1 MSAKEAKGTK
11 GLAILH
17 EDQWLIVVN
26 KPSGML
32 SIGFPGSRTPS
43 AQDLLTDMKKS
54 RGKQRIAVV
63 HRLDRD
69 TSGVMMFACT
79 AEAKTAIMDDWQRI
93 VTERTYRCVC
103 ARGEKAAPLEDAFTV
118 DAPLA
123 YNIHD
128 VAFVPKPGDAKHR
141 KDAEKAVT
149 RCKVIERGSMYDL
162 VECELET
169 GRKNQIRVHLAHIGH
184 PIVGDEVYGV
194 QDWESADTG
203 DKPAVPSP
211 IGRLG
216 LHARVLA
223 FIHPFTGAKLRF
235 ELPEP
240 ESFAK
245 IIAAK
250 IHIPRKSRAT
260 AKNGNTYVREKPEFA
275 GKPGG
280 KPGAKPFGRERPPRK
295 EKMEDLTDLKALPGK
310 KRPERGQTG
319 SRFIP
324 KK

>member
-1 MSAKEAKGTK
+1 MSAKETK
-11 GLAILH
+11 GPKGLSILH
-17 EDQWLIVVN
+17 EDQWIIVVN

-43 AQDLLTDMKKS
+43 AQDLLTEMKKS
-54 RGKQRIAVV
+54 KGKQRMAVV

-79 AEAKTAIMDDWQRI
+79 AEAKTVIMDDWQRI

-103 ARGEKAAPLEDAFTV
+103 ARDEKAPPLAETGTIN
-118 DAPLA
+118 APLA

-128 VAFVPKPGDAKHR
+128 VAFVPRHGDTKHL

-149 RCKVIERGSMYDL
+149 HYKVVERGSTYDL

-169 GRKNQIRVHLAHIGH
+169 GRKNQIRVHMAHVGH
-184 PIVGDEVYGV
+184 PIIGDEIYGM
-194 QDWESADTG
+194 QNWEATEATNKTS
-203 DKPAVPSP
+203 VPSP
-211 IGRLG
+211 IGRLA

-223 FIHPFTGAKLRF
+223 FIHPFTGEKLRF
-235 ELPEP
+235 EIPEP
-240 ESFAK
+240 ASFAK
-245 IIAAK
+245 IVAVK
-250 IHIPRKSRAT
+250 VYIPRKNRAT
-260 AKNGNTYVREKPEFA
+260 SKNGNTYVKEKLSS
-275 GKPGG
+275 
-280 KPGAKPFGRERPPRK
+280 RERPPRK
-295 EKMEDLTDLKALPGK
+295 EKIEDITDLKPIPGK

-324 KK
+324 KN

>member
-1 MSAKEAKGTK
+1 MCAKEKKGTK

-32 SIGFPGSRTPS
+32 SIAFPGSRTPS
-43 AQDLLTDMKKS
+43 AQDLLTELKKS

-79 AEAKTAIMDDWQRI
+79 AEAKTVIMDDWQRI

-103 ARGEKAAPLEDAFTV
+103 ARAGKAAPLADTFTV
-118 DAPLA
+118 NAPLA

-128 VAFVPKPGDAKHR
+128 VAFVPEPGDAKHR

-149 RCKVIERGSMYDL
+149 HCKVIERGSIYDL

-184 PIVGDEVYGV
+184 PIVGDEIYGV
-194 QDWESADTG
+194 QNGEEADTAG
-203 DKPAVPSP
+203 KASVASP

-223 FIHPFTGAKLRF
+223 FTHPFTGERLRF
-235 ELPEP
+235 EVPEP

-245 IIAAK
+245 IVAVK
-250 IHIPRKSRAT
+250 VYIPRKSRAI
-260 AKNGNTYVREKPEFA
+260 AKNGNTYVKE
-275 GKPGG
+275 KPGG
-280 KPGAKPFGRERPPRK
+280 KPFGKDRPPRK
-295 EKMEDLTDLKALPGK
+295 EKMEDLTDLKPIPGK
-310 KRPERGQTG
+310 KRPERGAVG

-324 KK
+324 GK